1 MFKSPRKVYVF
12 YFLIDLIG
20 LFLCFSITYLLR
32 YNSFENVF
40 VNPRLPN
47 LREYSFI
54 FSLWYVLLSFYF
66 AKKGLYTT
74 DRSLSFFKEAFRT
87 FIAVL
92 YIGVLVGATI
102 FFAQYKFFSRQVFFV
117 SFVLV
122 CVFTVLWRL
131 IKRIVVRRLIY
142 KGFHNINV
150 LMLGAGRNARM
161 VLDEIKRN
169 PWWGFRVVGFLDNDK
184 EGYVDGLP
192 IFGKFKD
199 FIMYVKKFFVD
210 EIIITKSIDKTV
222 ISEIIRCAKDLRI
235 GVRIVPEN
243 FEESLEIVRVNYL
256 GFIPLLTY
264 KKRVPHSA
272 EFAAKRFFDFIVSFL
287 LLIFLSPVF
296 LAVMLMIKLGS
307 KGPVFFVQKRV
318 RHKGRIFNLYKFCSM
333 IDGADEIKPLLLKK
347 NEVKGGIIFKMKVD
361 PRVTKGGRF
370 LRRYSLDEL
379 PQLINVLKGDMS
391 LVGSRPPTPDEFKQY
406 DYSYMER
413 LAIRPGITGLAQVKG
428 RSNLTFKKWV
438 KWDLWYV
445 NHWSFGL
452 DLMIIRLTLPAVFN
466 KKGAY

>member
-1 MFKSPRKVYVF
+1 MFKSPRKVYIF
-12 YFLIDLIG
+12 YFLIDMIG
-20 LFLCFSITYLLR
+20 VFLCFSITYLLR

-47 LREYSFI
+47 LKEYSFI
-54 FSLWYVLLSFYF
+54 FGLWYVLLSFYF
-66 AKKGLYTT
+66 AKNRLYTT
-74 DRSLSFFKEAFRT
+74 DRSLSIYKEASRT

-92 YIGVLVGATI
+92 YIGVFVGATI
-102 FFAQYKFFSRQVFFV
+102 FFAQYKFFSRQVFFE
-117 SFVLV
+117 SFTLV

-131 IKRIVVRRLIY
+131 IKRIIVRRLIS

-150 LMLGAGRNARM
+150 LMLGAGRNAKIL
-161 VLDEIKRN
+161 LDEIIKN

-184 EGYVDGLP
+184 EGYVDNLP
-192 IFGKFKD
+192 ILGKLND
-199 FIMYVKKFFVD
+199 FNMYVKQFFVD
-210 EIIITKSIDKTV
+210 EIIVTKNIEKNI

-264 KKRVPHSA
+264 KERVPHPA
-272 EFAAKRFFDFIVSFL
+272 EFAAKRFFDFIVSFV

-296 LAVMLMIKLGS
+296 LVVLLMIKLGS
-307 KGPVFFVQKRV
+307 KGPVFYIQKRV
-318 RHKGRIFNLYKFCSM
+318 GYKGRIFNLYKFCSM
-333 IDGADEIKPLLLKK
+333 VEGADEIKPLLLKK

-361 PRVTKGGRF
+361 PRVTKVGRF

-391 LVGSRPPTPDEFKQY
+391 LVGSRPPTPDEVKQY

-413 LAIRPGITGLAQVKG
+413 LAIRPGITGLAQIKG
-428 RSNLTFKKWV
+428 RSDLSFKKWV
-438 KWDLWYV
+438 KWDLWYL
-445 NHWSFGL
+445 NHWSFGI
-452 DLMIIRLTLPAVFN
+452 DLMIIRQTIPVVLN